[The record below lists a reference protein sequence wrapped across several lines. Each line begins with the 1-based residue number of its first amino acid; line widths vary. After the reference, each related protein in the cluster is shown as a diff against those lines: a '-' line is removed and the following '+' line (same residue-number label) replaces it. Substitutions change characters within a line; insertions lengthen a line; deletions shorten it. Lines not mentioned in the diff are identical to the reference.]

1 MTANAMQGDREQCL
15 KAGMNDYI
23 AKPINPDVLYSTL
36 LKWVKP
42 ARPQSASIGLIKKP
56 IRHEDMRAIPGLD
69 RLESGDALMR
79 LGGDRNLYHRIL
91 TRFHESQIDVAEK
104 LRQSL
109 ADSDRGTA
117 QYIAHTLKGA
127 AGNIGAVQIR
137 DLAEELEHAI
147 VKGGDIGEAF
157 LTQLEVAVF
166 DVLDSL
172 GQWLPLNGEEIVQ
185 KSLSGRTEALPL
197 IGKMGEMLEDYDS
210 NAVDLMGELK
220 EVLKNSTVSKDLD
233 RLQSMLD
240 SYDFEAA
247 LEILKRLQDDIGA
260 T

>member
-42 ARPQSASIGLIKKP
+42 ARPQSASIEITKK
-56 IRHEDMRAIPGLD
+56 RVWHEDMRDIPGLD
-69 RLESGDALMR
+69 GLETGDALMR

-91 TRFHESQIDVAEK
+91 TRFHESQIDVVAR

-109 ADSDRGTA
+109 ADSDRDTA

-137 DLAEELEHAI
+137 DMAEELEHTI

-157 LTQLEVAVF
+157 LAQLEVAVAE
-166 DVLDSL
+166 VLDSL
-172 GQWLPLNGEEIVQ
+172 GHWLPLNGEKIEQ
-185 KSLSGRTEALPL
+185 KNLSGRTEVLPL
-197 IGKMGEMLEDYDS
+197 IGKMREMLEDYDS
-210 NAVDLMGELK
+210 NVVDLMGELK
-220 EVLKNSTVSKDLD
+220 EALNNSTVSKDLD